1 MGLKKSRKNSDTIGF
16 FIMLFFFI
24 GIPLFMIK
32 VFVASHSNREVK
44 EQAEESLLIEKEES
58 VEGILSSIKDRALSA
73 NSSSYGKEYHL
84 EKDGLYA
91 LEGPITDA
99 AKILDKET
107 YSYLENFLLLLSNET
122 SVQLAILTLP
132 ELSGRDIVS
141 LSLSYAEKWKLGSS
155 KQDNGVLLTIA
166 LKEHQVRIDTVYGSE
181 GALTDA
187 KCARII
193 RNVIVP
199 SFRLGNYS
207 SGISE
212 AIENIAGIICKDPSL
227 VTIKSSEGETSS
239 ETMPFVIFML
249 FWGFFIFI
257 VILGL
262 VRGGKSRRGPS
273 GASFVR
279 PMSSSF
285 SNSHSSFSSSSS
297 SSGYRGGGGSFGGGG
312 ASGSW

>member
-1 MGLKKSRKNSDTIGF
+1 MGLKKTRKNSDTIGF

-32 VFVASHSNREVK
+32 VFVAANSSRET
-44 EQAEESLLIEKEES
+44 ESLVQEDVDN
-58 VEGILSSIKDRALSA
+58 VEDVLTSIKERALSA
-73 NSSSYGKEYHL
+73 SSSSYGKTCLL
-84 EKDGLYA
+84 ESDGMYA

-99 AKILDKET
+99 AKLLDQET
-107 YSYLENFLLLLSNET
+107 YSYLENFLVLLSNET
-122 SVQLAILTLP
+122 SVQVALLTLE
-132 ELSGRDIVS
+132 ELSGKDIAS
-141 LSLSYAEKWKLGSS
+141 LALSYAEKWKLGSS

-166 LKEHQVRIDTVYGSE
+166 LKEHQVRIDTGYGSE

-199 SFRLGNYS
+199 AFRAGSYS
-207 SGISE
+207 AGIRE
-212 AIENIAGIICKDPSL
+212 AVENIAGIICNDPSL
-227 VTIKSSEGETSS
+227 VTIRQSEGETSI
-239 ETMPFVIFML
+239 ETLPFVIFML

-273 GASFVR
+273 GTSYVR
-279 PMSSSF
+279 PMGSSF
-285 SNSHSSFSSSSS
+285 SNSHSHSHSSSSS